1 MSSTSP
7 GRSSTHAGRRIRS
20 IDLFAVASLSAV
32 LAAGGTYG
40 LVSVGDDGPVVSA
53 PGQSI
58 DSAKDAPSNATP
70 ASITGDL
77 NWTGVADQVA
87 PSVVSI
93 QVLTAN
99 GGGEGSGVVWD
110 DAGHIV
116 TNAHVVDGG
125 QEVRV
130 TLNDGRSYPA
140 EITGSDPSTDLAVL
154 QLSDIPEGL
163 TPIDIGD
170 DQALSV
176 GSPVM
181 AIGNPLGL
189 SGTVTTGIVSA
200 MDRPVS
206 TAPTSND
213 PNSGAVTNAIQT
225 SAAINPG
232 NSGGALVDGSGRL
245 IGINSAIASLPSASG
260 ETSGNIGIGFAIPMA
275 TANGIIDQLI
285 DGGVAEHAFLGV
297 SLTSGEGI
305 TGGAVLTGAEVT
317 SVEPGSPAAG
327 GDLQAGDVIV
337 SIDGERVG
345 SSTAL
350 VAQVRERASGS
361 EAQIGY
367 LRNGETAEVVV
378 TLDTR
383 PDTGG

>member
-58 DSAKDAPSNATP
+58 DSAKDDPSNATP

-170 DQALSV
+170 DQALNV

-350 VAQVRERASGS
+350 VAQVRERAAGS

>member
-367 LRNGETAEVVV
+367 LRNGESAEVVV

>member
-1 MSSTSP
+1 MPSTSP
-7 GRSSTHAGRRIRS
+7 GRRIRV
-20 IDLFAVASLSAV
+20 IDLFALASLSAV

-40 LVSVGDDGPVVSA
+40 LVSATDDGPVVSS
-53 PGQSI
+53 PGQSV
-58 DSAKDAPSNATP
+58 DSAGDDQANATP

-110 DAGHIV
+110 EAGHIV
-116 TNAHVVDGG
+116 TNAHVVQGG

-130 TLNDGRSYPA
+130 TLSDGRSYSA
-140 EITGSDPSTDLAVL
+140 EITGSDPATDLAVL
-154 QLSDIPEGL
+154 RLNDIPDDL
-163 TPIDIGD
+163 RPITIGD
-170 DQALSV
+170 DQGLSV

-206 TAPTSND
+206 TAATSND

-245 IGINSAIASLPSASG
+245 VGINSAIASLPSGSG
-260 ETSGNIGIGFAIPMA
+260 GQSGNIGIGFAIPMV
-275 TANGIIDQLI
+275 TASGIVDQLI
-285 DGGVAEHAFLGV
+285 DTGVAEHAFLGV
-297 SLTSGEGI
+297 SLTSGED
-305 TGGAVLTGAEVT
+305 TDGGAVLAGAEVT

-327 GDLQAGDVIV
+327 GDLQAGDVII

-367 LRNGETAEVVV
+367 LRNGERADVTV